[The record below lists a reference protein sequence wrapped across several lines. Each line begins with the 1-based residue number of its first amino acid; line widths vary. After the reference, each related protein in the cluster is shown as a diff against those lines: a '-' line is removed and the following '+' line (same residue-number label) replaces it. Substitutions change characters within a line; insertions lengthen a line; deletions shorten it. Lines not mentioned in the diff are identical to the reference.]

1 METTTKLELLDPAAL
16 IPSAANPRVH
26 SQRQIREL
34 RASLREYGVVSP
46 VQVDQERNIIAGHA
60 VVEAALAECVP
71 AVPCVYVEHLTP
83 TQRKACLL
91 YTSDHVVQRSGHNRG
106 GGLAAEKQRAAC
118 V

>member
-46 VQVDQERNIIAGHA
+46 VLVDQERNIIAGHE
-60 VVEAALAECVP
+60 VVEAALAEKIKKTVKLMLDGISKILGKGFFNYARYRNTC
-71 AVPCVYVEHLTP
+71 T
-83 TQRKACLL
+83 
-91 YTSDHVVQRSGHNRG
+91 G
-106 GGLAAEKQRAAC
+106 
-118 V
+118 

>member
-1 METTTKLELLDPAAL
+1 METTTKLELLDPATL

-46 VQVDQERNIIAGHA
+46 VLVDQERNIIAGHA

-83 TQRKACLL
+83 TQRKAYMLSL
-91 YTSDHVVQRSGHNRG
+91 IHI
-106 GGLAAEKQRAAC
+106 
-118 V
+118 